1 MSTPNELPVFLTVR
15 GTFKP
20 PNLEAM
26 RVLHNDTAGSQR
38 GIAAARSLGDLSHKV
53 YAPCLKVPKLS
64 NAKAGE
70 LLFLDVWE
78 NPKGI
83 MDFFSSAETQA
94 AGGNLFSARDAT
106 VWMPARNSFFF
117 HLPAAMDKQDRLVGL
132 IRGEVKSPE
141 AAIAVFADIGSKGL
155 RDARRRGQLSHDL
168 FVKLNPPGDSSPIE
182 IIGLDVW
189 SSLPGLTEHYTDNP
203 HMAALGAV
211 FAGAP
216 QASVWEQAPGN
227 WSEW

>member
-1 MSTPNELPVFLTVR
+1 MTTTTELPVFLTVR
-15 GTFKP
+15 GTIKP

-26 RVLHNDTAGSQR
+26 RTLHNDTAGSER

-53 YAPCLKVPKLS
+53 FAPCLKAQKLS
-64 NAKAGE
+64 SAKDGE

-94 AGGNLFSARDAT
+94 AGGTLFKSRDAT
-106 VWMPARNSFFF
+106 VWMPARDAFSF
-117 HLPAAMDKQDRLVGL
+117 HLPAAMDKRDHLVGL
-132 IRGEVKSPE
+132 IRGPVKAPE
-141 AAIAVFADIGSKGL
+141 EAIAVFRTIGTKGL

-168 FVKLNPPGDSSPIE
+168 FVKLNPPGDSSPVE

-189 SSLPGLTEHYTDNP
+189 SSLPGLLEHYGDNP
-203 HMAALGAV
+203 NLEALGSV
-211 FAGAP
+211 FTAAP
-216 QASVWEQAPGN
+216 QATVWEQPPGN